1 MRKGKRRTLPGLAD
15 WIEANVELPQGLAAE
30 PGRVKL
36 WPWQRAIADAIS
48 DPALERVTLLK
59 PTRVG
64 FTCLLTSAIA
74 YYVVR
79 DPAPILVLLPTEA
92 DCRDFLVSDV
102 EPLFERHRNC
112 KGDRRLR
119 SISAGVGSP
128 ASMSAAT
135 NCNAN

>member
-102 EPLFERHRNC
+102 ASSASARCSGIPPA
-112 KGDRRLR
+112 
-119 SISAGVGSP
+119 ISLATSLI
-128 ASMSAAT
+128 ASEW
-135 NCNAN
+135 

>member
-1 MRKGKRRTLPGLAD
+1 MGEVPSRNFTINFGPQHPAAHGVPTCRRYP
-15 WIEANVELPQGLAAE
+15 
-30 PGRVKL
+30 
-36 WPWQRAIADAIS
+36 IS
-48 DPALERVTLLK
+48 TGSITLERVTLLK

-102 EPLFERHRNC
+102 EPLFE
-112 KGDRRLR
+112 
-119 SISAGVGSP
+119 ASP
-128 ASMSAAT
+128 KLQGRPPIEVYFGG
-135 NCNAN
+135 CGQPG

>member
-102 EPLFERHRNC
+102 EPLFE
-112 KGDRRLR
+112 
-119 SISAGVGSP
+119 ASP
-128 ASMSAAT
+128 KLQGRPPIEVYFGG
-135 NCNAN
+135 CGQPG